1 MFAGNS
7 SRKRKAVTSLS
18 SALKKAKVGVV
29 TTKSKSLTSK
39 VNKLIRQQ
47 ELKFRDNLPGTTS
60 TFTTT
65 GTMLSQTA
73 LVAQGDD
80 AVARDGRRITM
91 KYYHIHGYYTSGSG
105 PASGSRVIVYL
116 DKQPNGSSFSATDIL
131 TSTTTNA
138 DSMINFIN
146 RDRYKILWDSYAG
159 IGTQATSDAT
169 GSTAVSHYVN
179 KYIPLNDT
187 EAVYASN
194 ATAESLTNAVGYL
207 VAGPVTQAY
216 LFNTRLVFTDA

>member
-18 SALKKAKVGVV
+18 GALKKAKVGVV
-29 TTKSKSLTSK
+29 TSKSKSLTSK
-39 VNKLIRQQ
+39 VNKLIRHQ
-47 ELKFRDNLPGTTS
+47 ELKFRDNLPGMAS
-60 TFTTT
+60 NFIVA
-65 GTMLSQTA
+65 GALLSQTA

-91 KYYHIHGYYTSGSG
+91 KYYHIHGWYTNTTGANG
-105 PASGSRVIVYL
+105 GSRVIVYL
-116 DKQPNGSSFSATDIL
+116 DKQSNGSSFAVTDVL
-131 TSTTTNA
+131 VSTTPTA

-146 RDRYKILWDSYAG
+146 RDRFKILWDSYAG
-159 IGTQATSDAT
+159 SGTQTISDNA
-169 GSTAVSHYVN
+169 GAGVYPYYVN
-179 KYIPLNDT
+179 KYIPLNDV

-194 ATAESLTNAVGYL
+194 VTAEAITNAVGYL
-207 VAGPVTQAY
+207 VIGPVAQSY